1 MVVAPS
7 QGPPGTGKTTAILGI
22 ASVLLSPKG
31 ELSTGAKT
39 ALPDAHKPP
48 EPKRYKQSSAAKRW
62 QQEHQKEL
70 EQAAEKEA
78 KDPWISSNLKARPD
92 RRVLI
97 CAQSNAA
104 VDELV
109 RFIQH
114 AMSRYITSFHFKICQ
129 LFAFS
134 PHVVIFFRVD
144 SRTLLPLCPGCNEL
158 PLYDDP
164 HPSQVQRLLRDGV
177 WGADGAKR
185 MPAIVRLGRAE
196 ATLEAAK
203 LVHVDAVAVRG
214 LVCNGEYIKSL
225 YVHLEV

>member
-70 EQAAEKEA
+70 EEAAEKEA
-78 KDPWISSNLKARPD
+78 KDPWISSTLKARPD

-109 RFIQH
+109 RFVQH
-114 AMSRYITSFHFKICQ
+114 AMSRISTSFHFKICQ
-129 LFAFS
+129 FFALAP
-134 PHVVIFFRVD
+134 PHGVICFRVHLNASTSAPRMQCI
-144 SRTLLPLCPGCNEL
+144 SRPSMLTPTLLRCSACYVTGFGAPTVPSGCRR
-158 PLYDDP
+158 
-164 HPSQVQRLLRDGV
+164 S
-177 WGADGAKR
+177 
-185 MPAIVRLGRAE
+185 
-196 ATLEAAK
+196 
-203 LVHVDAVAVRG
+203 
-214 LVCNGEYIKSL
+214 
-225 YVHLEV
+225 